1 MRFIKSRLPEKTEL
15 LKVFWLLLIYSN
27 SFGFI
32 AYAKQVNLL
41 ITMFDVWDLLGIL
54 GYVFMVSALE
64 AGTVIL
70 LLTIWSMILP
80 NILFR
85 EKFVQW
91 AVFWFVAITLI
102 IYPFVVPISSYGLD
116 EFKTPIL
123 DSGTLL
129 PFLKVWLLFIG
140 LLLILKWMLNKQWLE
155 TKFNLLMDR
164 LSILGKFYLIL
175 DSIGFILVITRNIF
189 QFR

>member
-129 PFLKVWLLFIG
+129 PFLKVWLLFMG

-155 TKFNLLMDR
+155 TKFNLLIDR